1 MSESIWKKEISLK
14 RKPKAVA
21 PAPVQAVEP
30 PEQAPAERESESVWK
45 KEISFRRKP
54 KPTVAAPASPVEPAS
69 APAAEQA
76 EQTPVQQTEPGS
88 PQTDFPWLEKRLRW
102 WDKEISPRKPQEPAQ
117 PASFESVV
125 SGPASEPDVDPML
138 QALYDAVVAEPVEEW
153 GAPAAVPPAPT
164 GPEAIAE
171 QPVEAQ
177 PVAEQPV
184 DEPVAAEPVAPEP
197 VSPEPVEE
205 ETAVEPE
212 PAPVAPAAETSV
224 WKKEIGFKRK
234 PKQPK
239 EPKAAKPP
247 KEPKESRRAKRRKQK
262 QEPEQEAP
270 TAEAP
275 TQELKPPRA
284 RRKLPNPSLS
294 LPSLRKSSGG
304 GGTERLIGLK
314 VGGSQI
320 AAARVNNNGVAELV
334 QLARMPLQHGIVV
347 GGELR
352 DPEALADALRTFF
365 AQHKLPRKG
374 VRLGVAS
381 SRIGV
386 RIFEITGIQDERQ
399 FVNAVRFR
407 AQEALP
413 IPLDEAV
420 LDYRVLS
427 ESVSVEGEPV
437 RRVLLVVAHKD
448 LVERYMEACRL
459 AGIQLAGIDLEA
471 FALLRSLAPPADRS
485 GSALV
490 AVAIGH
496 ERTTLAV
503 SDGRVCEFT
512 RVLEWGGSAINVALA
527 RALDATPDQVEEIK
541 RRLSLAGGPAP
552 EGLSPEQAEAAVEAV
567 RRSIESLA
575 RDLVSSLQYYQ
586 GQPGSLGIGEVML
599 TGGTAHLAGLAEEL
613 ERLLGVGVRV
623 GDPLHRL
630 KVSGPVAENDLGSLA
645 IAIGLGIE
653 D

>member
-1 MSESIWKKEISLK
+1 M
-14 RKPKAVA
+14 
-21 PAPVQAVEP
+21 
-30 PEQAPAERESESVWK
+30 
-45 KEISFRRKP
+45 
-54 KPTVAAPASPVEPAS
+54 
-69 APAAEQA
+69 
-76 EQTPVQQTEPGS
+76 
-88 PQTDFPWLEKRLRW
+88 
-102 WDKEISPRKPQEPAQ
+102 
-117 PASFESVV
+117 
-125 SGPASEPDVDPML
+125 
-138 QALYDAVVAEPVEEW
+138 
-153 GAPAAVPPAPT
+153 
-164 GPEAIAE
+164 
-171 QPVEAQ
+171 
-177 PVAEQPV
+177 
-184 DEPVAAEPVAPEP
+184 
-197 VSPEPVEE
+197 
-205 ETAVEPE
+205 
-212 PAPVAPAAETSV
+212 
-224 WKKEIGFKRK
+224 
-234 PKQPK
+234 
-239 EPKAAKPP
+239 
-247 KEPKESRRAKRRKQK
+247 
-262 QEPEQEAP
+262 
-270 TAEAP
+270 
-275 TQELKPPRA
+275 
-284 RRKLPNPSLS
+284 
-294 LPSLRKSSGG
+294 PSLRKGG
-304 GGTERLIGLK
+304 GGGSDRLVGLK
-314 VGGSQI
+314 IGGSQI

-334 QLARMPLQHGIVV
+334 QLARMPLQHGVVV

-352 DPEALADALRTFF
+352 DPEALAQALRAFF
-365 AQHKLPRKG
+365 TEHKLPRKG

-386 RIFEITGIQDERQ
+386 RIFEISGIQDDRQ

-427 ESVSVEGEPV
+427 EDVNAEGETV

-448 LVERYMEACRL
+448 LVERYIEACRL

-471 FALLRSLAPPADRS
+471 FALLRSLAPPADRN

-512 RVLEWGGSAINVALA
+512 RVLEWGGAAINVALA
-527 RALDATPDQVEEIK
+527 RALDMTPDQVEPLK
-541 RRLSLAGGPAP
+541 RSLSLTGGPTP
-552 EGLSPEQAEAAVEAV
+552 EELSAEQAQTALDAV

-599 TGGTAHLAGLAEEL
+599 TGGTTHLVGLAEEL
-613 ERLLGVGVRV
+613 ERLLGVPVRV

-630 KVSGPVAENDLGSLA
+630 KVSGPVTENDLGSLA

>member
-1 MSESIWKKEISLK
+1 VSESIWKKEISLK

-21 PAPVQAVEP
+21 PAPVQAAQP
-30 PEQAPAERESESVWK
+30 PAPAASATSESIWK
-45 KEISFRRKP
+45 KEISFKRKP
-54 KPTVAAPASPVEPAS
+54 KPPAAAAAPVPAAAPVEQPVTAHEAAPASPES
-69 APAAEQA
+69 
-76 EQTPVQQTEPGS
+76 
-88 PQTDFPWLEKRLRW
+88 DFPWLEQKNRW
-102 WDKEISPRKPQEPAQ
+102 WNKELGSRKQQEPAQ
-117 PASFESVV
+117 PAAFESAAEQA
-125 SGPASEPDVDPML
+125 PAEPEVDPTL
-138 QALYDAVVAEPVEEW
+138 QALYDAVVSTPVEEW
-153 GAPAAVPPAPT
+153 GAPAAVPPAPIEPQAVVPV
-164 GPEAIAE
+164 PEAVVPRPEAVVPAPE
-171 QPVEAQ
+171 AVVPVPAAPETEPVEA
-177 PVAEQPV
+177 
-184 DEPVAAEPVAPEP
+184 EPA
-197 VSPEPVEE
+197 SVE
-205 ETAVEPE
+205 AE
-212 PAPVAPAAETSV
+212 PAPAEPAAAATSV
-224 WKKEIGFKRK
+224 WKKELSFRRK
-234 PKQPK
+234 PK
-239 EPKAAKPP
+239 EPKAKKAEKEKQAKP
-247 KEPKESRRAKRRKQK
+247 E
-262 QEPEQEAP
+262 
-270 TAEAP
+270 AEAP
-275 TQELKPPRA
+275 TQELKPPKQ
-284 RRKLPNPSLS
+284 RRKLPNPSLRM
-294 LPSLRKSSGG
+294 PSLRKGG
-304 GGTERLIGLK
+304 GGGSDRLVGLK
-314 VGGSQI
+314 IGGSQI

-334 QLARMPLQHGIVV
+334 QLARMPLQHGVVV

-352 DPEALADALRTFF
+352 DPEALAQALRAFF
-365 AQHKLPRKG
+365 AENKLPRRG

-386 RIFEITGIQDERQ
+386 RIFEISGIQDDRQ

-427 ESVSVEGEPV
+427 EDVNAEGETV

-448 LVERYMEACRL
+448 LVERYIEACRL

-471 FALLRSLAPPADRS
+471 FALLRSLAPPADRN

-512 RVLEWGGSAINVALA
+512 RVLEWGGAAINVALA
-527 RALDATPDQVEEIK
+527 RALDMTPDEVEPLK
-541 RRLSLAGGPAP
+541 RSLSLTGGPTP
-552 EGLSPEQAEAAVEAV
+552 EELSAEQAQTAIDAV

-599 TGGTAHLAGLAEEL
+599 TGGTTHLVGLAEEL
-613 ERLLGVGVRV
+613 ERLLGVPVRV

-630 KVSGPVAENDLGSLA
+630 KVSGPVTENDLGSLA

>member
-1 MSESIWKKEISLK
+1 MSDSIWKKEISFK
-14 RKPKAVA
+14 RKKGVP
-21 PAPVQAVEP
+21 PAPVQAVVP
-30 PEQAPAERESESVWK
+30 PTPAPAAAETSVWK

-54 KPTVAAPASPVEPAS
+54 KPAAAAPAVE
-69 APAAEQA
+69 APAPAPA
-76 EQTPVQQTEPGS
+76 PVQVPQQPEPS
-88 PQTDFPWLEKRLRW
+88 SQQSDFPWLEQKERW
-102 WDKEISPRKPQEPAQ
+102 WNKEIGGSRKPQQPAQ
-117 PASFESVV
+117 PASFEPVV
-125 SGPASEPDVDPML
+125 PDHRPEFEQEVEPEL
-138 QALYDAVVAEPVEEW
+138 QELYDAVVAQPVEEW
-153 GAPAAVPPAPT
+153 GAPAAVPPAPIAAE
-164 GPEAIAE
+164 PEPVADQPAAVE
-171 QPVEAQ
+171 QPVAVE
-177 PVAEQPV
+177 
-184 DEPVAAEPVAPEP
+184 PEP
-197 VSPEPVEE
+197 VVVEP
-205 ETAVEPE
+205 EPE
-212 PAPVAPAAETSV
+212 PAPVEPAPAAETSM
-224 WKKEIGFKRK
+224 WKKEISFKRK
-234 PKQPK
+234 PKAPKQAK
-239 EPKAAKPP
+239 EPKQK
-247 KEPKESRRAKRRKQK
+247 KRKK
-262 QEPEQEAP
+262 AEQEQQEAP
-270 TAEAP
+270 EAP
-275 TQELKPPRA
+275 TQEMKPKAPR
-284 RRKLPNPSLS
+284 RLPNPSLS
-294 LPSLRKSSGG
+294 LPKLPSLRRGG
-304 GGTERLIGLK
+304 GGGNGTDRLVGLK
-314 VGGSQI
+314 IGGSQI
-320 AAARVNNNGVAELV
+320 AAARVNNNGVAELM
-334 QLARMPLQHGIVV
+334 QLARMPLQSGIVV

-352 DPEALADALRTFF
+352 DPDALAGVLRTFF
-365 AQHKLPRKG
+365 AEHKLPRRG
-374 VRLGVAS
+374 VRLGIAS

-427 ESVSVEGEPV
+427 EEPNAEGEPV

-448 LVERYMEACRL
+448 LVERYVEACRL

-471 FALLRSLAPPADRS
+471 FALLRSLAPPVQRE

-512 RVLEWGGSAINVALA
+512 RVLEWGGWAINVALA
-527 RALDATPDQVEEIK
+527 RALDSTPDQVEQIK
-541 RRLSLAGGPAP
+541 RNLSLGGGATP
-552 EGLSPEQAEAAVEAV
+552 EGLTLQQAETAVESV

-613 ERLLGVGVRV
+613 ERLLGVRVRV